1 MCVLLHVLK
10 YRVDCLAFFTIFMIS
25 NMLARCVF
33 ATEEFINSC
42 TVNVQLPSDLI
53 QSACEEN
60 VR

>member
-10 YRVDCLAFFTIFMIS
+10 YRVDCFAFFTIFMIS

-42 TVNVQLPSDLI
+42 TVNVQLPADLI
-53 QSACEEN
+53 QSVCEEN